1 MVVRGLQTS
10 ARWLRPCNDVALP
23 ASNLVCLPYAGGT
36 AQAYRTWPR
45 GLPADVAVHAVQY
58 PGRQDRLPEPAAASI
73 ADLARP
79 IADELTPLLGAPL
92 VLFGH
97 SMGAIVAY
105 EVTLELQRRHGPV
118 VDLLVASGSRAP
130 DQREPGDKHLLT
142 DAALVEEISR
152 VNASFGDLLAAPEVL
167 DLVLPTIRAD
177 YRLIGGY
184 ARETVVPV
192 RTPLLALGGLA
203 DAGLERVTPHTFRKT
218 VATLID
224 KEADAKGAAAQ
235 LGHATEQVT
244 NKHHIVK
251 PALAPDSSDIL
262 EQLGA
267 GPEIVGAT
275 PQDRGKRRAK

>member
-23 ASNLVCLPYAGGT
+23 ASNLVCLPHAGGT
-36 AQAYRTWPR
+36 AQAYRTWPQ
-45 GLPADVAVHAVQY
+45 GLPADVAVHSVQY
-58 PGRQDRLPEPAAASI
+58 PGRQDRLREPAAASI
-73 ADLARP
+73 ADLAGP

-152 VNASFGDLLAAPEVL
+152 VNASFGDLLAAPELL

-203 DAGLERVTPHTFRKT
+203 DPDVSRCDLAGWSRFTRAAFDLAMFPGGHFYLVADEPAVLDRLARALPAG
-218 VATLID
+218 ATLHD
-224 KEADAKGAAAQ
+224 LPSACPRTRVLAQ
-235 LGHATEQVT
+235 PTS
-244 NKHHIVK
+244 N
-251 PALAPDSSDIL
+251 
-262 EQLGA
+262 
-267 GPEIVGAT
+267 
-275 PQDRGKRRAK
+275 